1 MMSNEITRPDL
12 EKQNRKFV
20 RKKISKSGISWL
32 VVLYAK
38 SKKNDLRKQ
47 NNRYTTFN
55 LTLKNFQEIFFPA
68 KL

>member
-20 RKKISKSGISWL
+20 RKKISKSGIYWL

-38 SKKNDLRKQ
+38 SKNNDLRKQ